1 MLAFLH
7 TAAAH
12 VATFADLARAIDP
25 AVPCQHAVA
34 ADLLAAAG
42 AAGGVDARLAGRV
55 VASVEALRAG
65 GARVVVCTCS
75 TIGDA
80 AEAASRP
87 GAPVLRIDRPMAE
100 AAVRQGPR
108 IAVVAALDT
117 ALAATVTLIEAVAAA
132 QGRTVAV
139 RAARCP
145 EAWPLFERGDRK
157 GYLTATAAAARAV
170 AAVAD
175 VVVLGQASMAGAAA
189 RLADLSVP
197 VLASPE
203 LGVRAAIGGWRALA

>member
-12 VATFADLARAIDP
+12 VPTFAELVRAIDP
-25 AVPCQHAVA
+25 AVPCRHAVA

-42 AAGGVDARLAGRV
+42 AAGGVDARLAARV

-80 AEAASRP
+80 AETASRP

-117 ALAATVTLIEAVAAA
+117 ALAATVALVEAVAAA
-132 QGRTVAV
+132 QGRAVAV
-139 RAARCP
+139 RAARCL
-145 EAWPLFERGDRK
+145 EAWPLFERGDGE
-157 GYLTATAAAARAV
+157 GYLTATAVAARA
-170 AAVAD
+170 AAAAAD
-175 VVVLGQASMAGAAA
+175 VVVLAQASMAGAAA
-189 RLADLSVP
+189 RLADLPVP
-197 VLASPE
+197 VLASPT
-203 LGVRAAIGGWRALA
+203 LGVRAALGRWRDLA